1 MDKRQNLE
9 LIADISNANGA
20 PGFEDDVVAQIRRH
34 AEGLGELRETVF
46 AIFIFTAKKTKET
59 VRWYSWTDTVMR
71 LLSWYR
77 QSVLTET
84 SALSPWAAG

>member
-1 MDKRQNLE
+1 MPTAHRDLRMMWWRSSAAKHKDLQNSE
-9 LIADISNANGA
+9 K
-20 PGFEDDVVAQIRRH
+20 
-34 AEGLGELRETVF
+34 TVF

>member
-20 PGFEDDVVAQIRRH
+20 PGFEDDVVAQIRRLQKDW
-34 AEGLGELRETVF
+34 ENSEKTVF

>member
-9 LIADISNANGA
+9 LIADISNAKS
-20 PGFEDDVVAQIRRH
+20 EK
-34 AEGLGELRETVF
+34 TVF